1 MKNEKETTQ
10 TTSTL
15 KSTSTKNEALPL
27 KLFGLIFVGEFIYI
41 IWFTKFFFNEKWI
54 YKSFNL
60 MIELGKNILAEDL

>member
-1 MKNEKETTQ
+1 LEFVLSKAFFSLLLEAKKEQLKEIKHEKETTQ

-41 IWFTKFFFNEKWI
+41 I
-54 YKSFNL
+54 
-60 MIELGKNILAEDL
+60 